1 MTRNLSAAVLAISLL
16 AVFVPVTQAA
26 GGTLYVDGK
35 SGSDSDNGLSAA
47 SAFKTI
53 AKAASKVPT
62 GSAAAGWTVIVKG
75 YTDYVYRERAIPT
88 GWDRH
93 GTPSSRIVF
102 RAAGYVAGS
111 STAYVKPIVSGADRA
126 PASGQRWSTTSTA
139 GVWRTPWATAPF
151 DYGKHK
157 GSIKTALFQ
166 NGTTWLWEQTSLSA
180 LASRAATGKGG
191 YWYDAGANQLYVS
204 AVGSPSSG
212 ANNPDRYSIDVIM
225 RATFYFMG
233 TNGVAAV
240 EVRGFDVRHSANGIS
255 LAKGVD
261 HSVIADTSRPAT

>member
-166 NGTTWLWEQTSLSA
+166 NGTTWSVGADLPLRAGQ
-180 LASRAATGKGG
+180 SRRGRQGRLLVRRRREPAVRLGG
-191 YWYDAGANQLYVS
+191 RL
-204 AVGSPSSG
+204 
-212 ANNPDRYSIDVIM
+212 
-225 RATFYFMG
+225 T
-233 TNGVAAV
+233 V
-240 EVRGFDVRHSANGIS
+240 ERGQ
-255 LAKGVD
+255 
-261 HSVIADTSRPAT
+261 